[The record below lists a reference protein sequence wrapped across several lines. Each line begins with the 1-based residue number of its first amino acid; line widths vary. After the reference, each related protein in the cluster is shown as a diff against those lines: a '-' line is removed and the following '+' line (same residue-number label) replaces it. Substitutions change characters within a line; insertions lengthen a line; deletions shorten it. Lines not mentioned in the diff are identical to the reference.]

1 MADTPP
7 SIVDTLKADFELSD
21 AQFEALPLLSEVDLV
36 RQTDSHLIEHAT
48 LTTTT
53 YHPFKLFIGESN
65 NDAFHVYLYRAT
77 SSKRQ
82 YKMEIT
88 SVDLENGSH
97 YDPIDATYYGTIR
110 DLAYPFNT
118 FLGGPR
124 FVAVVKWY
132 FTVGLRTGLFDED
145 PGFAPTSSWRR
156 DLQGACNELIAATE
170 MEEGTEQQ
178 AGAKRVEKE
187 KRVGEKKD
195 GENLEAVKQ
204 MAELRWADDTTGNDT
219 TGAKRLAQYSLSRQ
233 KSESIMG
240 YDGPRDAEDPGSG
253 QISSAEHSPTSPVV
267 KTRRDRREEDHSTA
281 KTSRFVNHAIAA
293 TNEDSRRRA
302 QGVRRAQDDVNAGK
316 SRLQDAQRR
325 TDTHGSP
332 GRENPSEDDTNDVDA
347 EAASLEAEYTELF
360 RQREKINH
368 RMRAIQNGMSGIAF
382 QNLLEKIRAASLSF
396 VAALRS
402 FPAAEMLSGILI
414 FNQKGENLIFRAF
427 RNDCRPRLADVFRIQ
442 VISNA
447 QVRSPILTLGST
459 TFSHVKHENIYLVA
473 VTKSNANAALVFE
486 FLYRL
491 IGLGKAYFGK
501 FDEEAVKNNFVLVY
515 ELLDEIL
522 DFGYPQNTETDTLK
536 MYITTEGVKSERA
549 MEDSSK
555 ITMQATGAL
564 SWRRADIKYRKNEAF
579 VDVIEDVNLL
589 MSATGTVLRADV
601 NGQIIMRAYLSGTP
615 ECKFGL
621 NDRLTLGEDNLQQPS
636 GNKAGAKAT
645 RAAAGSVTLED
656 CQFHQC
662 VKLGKFDADRIIS
675 FIPPDGE
682 FELMRYRATENVNL
696 PFKVH
701 AIVNEVGKTKVEY
714 SIAIRA
720 NYGSKLFATNV
731 VVRIP
736 TPLNT
741 ARITERTSQ
750 GKAKYEPEHNNI
762 VWKIPR
768 FTGQS
773 EYVLSAEASLT
784 SMTNQKAWSRPPLNL
799 SFSLLMFTSS
809 GLLVR
814 YLKVF
819 EKSNYSSVKWV
830 RYMTRAGNYEIRF

>member
-1 MADTPP
+1 MQAFRRPVQAALSAAGRRQAYSTASPYASTNVNLRINKDTK
-7 SIVDTLKADFELSD
+7 VLFQGFTGRQGTFH
-21 AQFEALPLLSEVDLV
+21 AQQA
-36 RQTDSHLIEHAT
+36 IE
-48 LTTTT
+48 
-53 YHPFKLFIGESN
+53 
-65 NDAFHVYLYRAT
+65 
-77 SSKRQ
+77 
-82 YKMEIT
+82 
-88 SVDLENGSH
+88 
-97 YDPIDATYYGTIR
+97 YGTNVVGGTNPKK
-110 DLAYPFNT
+110 AGSEH
-118 FLGGPR
+118 LGKPV
-124 FVAVVKWY
+124 FKSV
-132 FTVGLRTGLFDED
+132 
-145 PGFAPTSSWRR
+145 
-156 DLQGACNELIAATE
+156 
-170 MEEGTEQQ
+170 EE
-178 AGAKRVEKE
+178 ARKA
-187 KRVGEKKD
+187 
-195 GENLEAVKQ
+195 
-204 MAELRWADDTTGNDT
+204 
-219 TGAKRLAQYSLSRQ
+219 TGADASAIFVPPPLAAA
-233 KSESIMG
+233 SI
-240 YDGPRDAEDPGSG
+240 
-253 QISSAEHSPTSPVV
+253 
-267 KTRRDRREEDHSTA
+267 EE
-281 KTSRFVNHAIAA
+281 AIAA
-293 TNEDSRRRA
+293 EVPLVVTITEGIPQHDMVRITDMLKTQSKTRMLGPNCPGIIAPLEQGQCKIGIMPGFIHKRGRVGIVSRSGTLTYEAVNQTTQTGLGQSLVVGIGGDPFSGTNFIDCL
-302 QGVRRAQDDVNAGK
+302 K
-316 SRLQDAQRR
+316 IFLQDEE
-325 TDTHGSP
+325 TDGIIMIGEIGGSAEEDAADFLKANNTANKPVVSFIAGISAPP
-332 GRENPSEDDTNDVDA
+332 GRRMGHAGAIVSGGKGDA
-347 EAASLEAEYTELF
+347 NSKITALEAAGVVVERSP
-360 RQREKINH
+360 
-368 RMRAIQNGMSGIAF
+368 
-382 QNLLEKIRAASLSF
+382 
-396 VAALRS
+396 AALGK
-402 FPAAEMLSGILI
+402 ALHAELSGILI

-491 IGLGKAYFGK
+491 VGLGKAYFGK

-522 DFGYPQNTETDTLK
+522 DFGYPQNTETETLK

-601 NGQIIMRAYLSGTP
+601 NGQIVMRAYLSGTP

-621 NDRLTLGEDNLQQPS
+621 NDRLTLGEDSLSTPS
-636 GNKAGAKAT
+636 GNRAGTKAT

-662 VKLGKFDADRIIS
+662 VKLGKFDTDRIIS
-675 FIPPDGE
+675 FVPPDGE

-741 ARITERTSQ
+741 ANISSRTSQ

-773 EYVLSAEASLT
+773 EYVLSAEATLT
-784 SMTNQKAWSRPPLNL
+784 SMTNQKAWSRPPLSL